1 MDRSERRF
9 LARKIVKV
17 SPGLIDKIADE
28 EKVSRGRAKVLATR
42 YISRGLLAQDID
54 SEESHV
60 IQ

>member
-1 MDRSERRF
+1 MDRSERRA

-17 SPGLIDKIADE
+17 SPGLIAKIADE

-42 YISRGLLAQDID
+42 YIASGLHVQDID